1 MFSYT
6 EVLLLDLCMKVSLHG
21 YDFVVIEKIYILKV
35 N

>member
-1 MFSYT
+1 
-6 EVLLLDLCMKVSLHG
+6 LDLCMKVSLHG